1 MSTGIFIPSE
11 GPKDAK
17 IAIVGEAPGA
27 TEEANGRPFCGASGQ
42 LLNEMLANAG
52 ICRRDCYITNVVK
65 TRPPNNDFNIFY
77 RDSKRNLPNDVLLA
91 AHTALHAELKV
102 VRPNVIIALG
112 NEALRALMGRKLSV
126 ENWRGS
132 LLESPCGKV
141 ISTYHP
147 AYILRAYEHRKIAEL
162 DLRRAASEQYTPS
175 LNIPPVHTTLNPS
188 LEQCLAYLNSEPD
201 LVAFD
206 IETFGQ
212 NIRCIGFCSE
222 KGKAIC
228 IPFFKI
234 RQTHIFSGA
243 FECAWSEADE
253 KLILDAM
260 ERFLA
265 NPRIRKIAQNFPFD
279 ATMLEREFGLEV
291 RGLYMDT
298 MVAFHCCY
306 SELPKGLDFLCSIFT
321 KYPYYSDYS
330 VMVDSSLWFYNC
342 MDCIATFEVCLA
354 LEEEMKDLNVDAFYH
369 RHAQPLMM
377 ALSRAGNYGPK
388 VDLLARDK
396 MRTTL
401 EAELVDIKTKL
412 LGLVGFELNPNSS
425 TQMMKYFYHQLAL
438 KPIINRKS
446 GNPTLNEEALKTLAV
461 KNERVAIPIS
471 LILDYREKTKLIGTF
486 LDSKLNPEGRLPTS
500 YNAAGTTTGRI
511 SSSKTIFGLGGNLQ
525 QIPRGEFRRIF
536 VAPPGKVLIKTDLS
550 QAEARAVAW
559 YANIHFL
566 IKAFQTPGF
575 DIHRWNAAIVFNK
588 TEADVTKKERQTSK
602 ALVHGANYGLGH
614 ITAARLAGVPT
625 NVAKQALE
633 RYKETLKELGMWH
646 QDIRARVMKD
656 RRLYTPLGRMRMF
669 FGRMDEETFRSAY
682 AFLPQSLIADI
693 INQAFFTLDKSLP
706 AGCRLILQV
715 HDELVIE
722 ADESLV
728 PEVIALMRTAIE
740 IPIRFEN
747 VDVPMIIPQEI
758 KIGPNWFDTKEYTNA
773 VDARGLPSNL
783 S

>member
-1 MSTGIFIPSE
+1 MSAGIFIPSE

-27 TEEANGRPFCGASGQ
+27 VEEANGRPFCGASGQ
-42 LLNEMLANAG
+42 LLNDMLANSG
-52 ICRRDCYITNVVK
+52 ISRKDCYITNVVK
-65 TRPPNNDFNIFY
+65 TRPPNNDFNIYY
-77 RDSKRNLPNDVLLA
+77 RDTKRNLPNDVLLA
-91 AHTALHAELKV
+91 AHQALHAELKV
-102 VRPNVIIALG
+102 VSPNVIIALG
-112 NEALRALMGRKLSV
+112 GEALRALMGRKLSI
-126 ENWRGS
+126 EDWRGS
-132 LLESPCGKV
+132 ILSSPCGKV
-141 ISTYHP
+141 IATYHP
-147 AYILRAYEHRKIAEL
+147 AFILRAYEHRKIVEL
-162 DLRRAASEQYTPS
+162 DLRRAVGEQYTKN
-175 LNIPPVHTTLNPS
+175 LNIPPVKALLNPT
-188 LEQCLAYLNSEPD
+188 LEQCLEYLNSEPD

-212 NIRCIGFCSE
+212 SIRCIGFCSE

-234 RQTHIFSGA
+234 RQTHVFSGA
-243 FECAWSEADE
+243 FECAWSEHEE

-291 RGLYMDT
+291 HGLYMDT

-306 SELPKGLDFLCSIFT
+306 SELPKGLDFLCSVFT
-321 KYPYYSDYS
+321 RYPYYSDYNA
-330 VMVDSSLWFYNC
+330 MVDQSLWYYNC

-354 LEEEMKDLNVDAFYH
+354 LEDEMKDLNVEHFYH
-369 RHAQPLMM
+369 THAQPLML
-377 ALSRAGNYGPK
+377 ALSRAGNYGPL
-388 VDLLARDK
+388 VDATAREK
-396 MRTTL
+396 MKATL
-401 EAELVDIKTKL
+401 EAELIEIKTKL

-425 TQMMKYFYHQLAL
+425 VQMMKYFYHQLNI
-438 KPIINRKS
+438 KPILNRQS
-446 GNPTLNEEALKTLAV
+446 GNPTLNEEALRILAV
-461 KNERVAIPIS
+461 KNERIAVPIG

-486 LDSKLNPEGRLPTS
+486 LTSKLNDLGRLPTS

-559 YANIHFL
+559 YANILFL
-566 IKAFQTPGF
+566 IKSFQVPGF

-588 TEADVTKKERQTSK
+588 PEAEVTKKERQTSK
-602 ALVHGANYGLGH
+602 SLVHGANYGLGH
-614 ITAARLAGVPT
+614 ITAARLAGVST

-633 RYKETLKELGMWH
+633 RYKSTLIELGMWH
-646 QDIRARVMKD
+646 ARIKNKVITE

-669 FGRMDEETFRSAY
+669 FGRMDEDTFRSAY

-693 INQAFFTLDKSLP
+693 INHAFFRLDQTLP

-722 ADESLV
+722 ADEDKV
-728 PEVIALMRTAIE
+728 AQVVELMRKEIE
-740 IPIRFEN
+740 FPICIEG
-747 VDVPMIIPQEI
+747 VELPMIIPQEI
-758 KIGPNWFDTKEYTNA
+758 KVGPNWYDTKEYIDA
-773 VDARGLPSNL
+773 VGKS
-783 S
+783 